1 MSSDNLLLG
10 TRSAMQSPTRM
21 TVLCVE
27 DEDQQLKL
35 RKLLFESE
43 GFNVLTA
50 QTGRQALELFQ
61 AHAVDAVVLD
71 YWMAGM
77 NGVAVATELKR
88 LRPTIPIIVLS
99 GWTSLPGETIGLV
112 DAWFQK
118 AQIQPAEL
126 VSTVSRLAR
135 QES

>member
-1 MSSDNLLLG
+1 
-10 TRSAMQSPTRM
+10 MQSPTRM

-77 NGVAVATELKR
+77 NGMAVATELKR

>member
-1 MSSDNLLLG
+1 
-10 TRSAMQSPTRM
+10 MQSPTRM

-27 DEDQQLKL
+27 DEDLQLKM
-35 RKLLFESE
+35 RKSLFESE

-50 QTGRQALELFQ
+50 QTGLQALELFR
-61 AHAVDAVVLD
+61 ANAVDAVVLD

-77 NGVAVATELKR
+77 NGMAVATELKR
-88 LRPTIPIIVLS
+88 LRPTVPIVVLS

-118 AQIQPAEL
+118 AQTQPAEL
-126 VSTVSRLAR
+126 VSTVSRLTR